1 MLSERKQLNSVCVY
15 MYYVCFSLLFDA
27 RVAWRAYEW
36 VKVWEINL
44 TSSLR
49 LLPTPGLCAVSSH
62 PGDGTDGTD
71 INGLFTL
78 RGPYLIQMLSNCL
91 HALAIDW
98 RALLPSHTG
107 KGERMRLSKKGCLF
121 GDLFKKTKLFA
132 VLSGWTGI
140 PGEQPVPGKLGC
152 TKDGFN

>member
-1 MLSERKQLNSVCVY
+1 

-44 TSSLR
+44 TSPLR
-49 LLPTPGLCAVSSH
+49 LRSTPGLCAVSSH

-107 KGERMRLSKKGCLF
+107 KGGRMRLSKRGAFLVTYLRKQSCLQF
-121 GDLFKKTKLFA
+121 CQVGQEYRGNNLCQGNWDVQKMVLIKLLCA
-132 VLSGWTGI
+132 
-140 PGEQPVPGKLGC
+140 C
-152 TKDGFN
+152 A